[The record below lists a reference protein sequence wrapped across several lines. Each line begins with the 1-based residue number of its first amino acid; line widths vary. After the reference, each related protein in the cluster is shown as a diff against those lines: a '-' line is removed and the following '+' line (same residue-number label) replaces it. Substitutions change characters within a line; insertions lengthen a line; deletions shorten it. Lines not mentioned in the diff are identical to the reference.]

1 MAPTLPNILTRSF
14 LHRGVALAAG
24 AARAVVAATL
34 LLASATVVP
43 AWAQSAALIP
53 EPQSEAAE
61 IAKMI
66 RAGKENDALER
77 AETTL
82 KSQPR
87 NVQVR
92 FMRAVLLVDLGRR
105 PEAISEYEKM
115 TQEYPELPEPYNN
128 LAVLLAADGK
138 LTQAEALLQRAL
150 VAQPGYG
157 TAYENLGDVYLAR
170 AVDAY
175 RRALAND
182 AGNAPLQAKLAAA
195 RDLTSKLA
203 PSK

>member
-1 MAPTLPNILTRSF
+1 MAPILPEILTRSSF
-14 LHRGVALAAG
+14 SHGLRASAGGALL
-24 AARAVVAATL
+24 ATAL
-34 LLASATVVP
+34 LLASVPVAP
-43 AWAQSAALIP
+43 AWAQSSALIP

-66 RAGKENDALER
+66 RAGKEKEALER

-105 PEAISEYEKM
+105 AEAISEYEQM

-175 RRALAND
+175 KRALASD